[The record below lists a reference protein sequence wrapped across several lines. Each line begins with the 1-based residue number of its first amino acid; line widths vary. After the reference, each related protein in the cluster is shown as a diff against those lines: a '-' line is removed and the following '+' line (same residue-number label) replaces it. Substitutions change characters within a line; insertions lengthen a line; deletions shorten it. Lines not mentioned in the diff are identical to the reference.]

1 MNKNI
6 VINYLMICLTTG
18 MLVFGFEIYTQDV
31 SLTAK
36 NALVYGF
43 SAVLGTVL
51 AGLYFSL
58 VGHKFYKHQFLA
70 TLFPCVLFALI
81 ATKLGSAITMP
92 IHELT
97 IIVSS
102 LLIISSSFEKRK
114 N

>member
-51 AGLYFSL
+51 AGLYL
-58 VGHKFYKHQFLA
+58 V
-70 TLFPCVLFALI
+70 
-81 ATKLGSAITMP
+81 
-92 IHELT
+92 
-97 IIVSS
+97 
-102 LLIISSSFEKRK
+102 
-114 N
+114 